1 MVPPLAPG
9 TDTTALARP
18 LPPPTT
24 TFSIVASVPHF
35 SVSLL
40 TLSFSTWGAPLYFTS
55 ASMVPPPCA
64 PAVAASHI
72 AAPVTSTAAAV
83 IVNALR
89 ITSCPPESS
98 KSKGSVSSIA
108 RTSSRAIRR
117 TDDEDHGRQRKEC
130 HDGRNDELPARL
142 RLLQPQIVPR
152 RQRHLGAGLPR
163 AAVPRVERHRREHR
177 RREGGPALALRG
189 QRTLDHEA
197 VLTVRKD

>member
-1 MVPPLAPG
+1 PPLAPG

-18 LPPPTT
+18 LLAPTA

-40 TLSFSTWGAPLYFTS
+40 TLIFSTCGAPLYFTS

-64 PAVAASHI
+64 PAVAASPI

-89 ITSCPPESS
+89 ITRCPPESS
-98 KSKGSVSSIA
+98 KSNGSVVELIK

-152 RQRHLGAGLPR
+152 CQRHLG
-163 AAVPRVERHRREHR
+163 
-177 RREGGPALALRG
+177 
-189 QRTLDHEA
+189 
-197 VLTVRKD
+197 